1 MPFCCV
7 LVTLKQVRLQ
17 EVTTFPVGMP
27 AFLRKV
33 KTIWR
38 YKLGCKWIFF
48 VHTDTRSRSFGNYL
62 DPVSVKL
69 VSQEAALTYRPEWRG
84 LLKGKVGLVVS
95 PVSDLLLLIA
105 DAGTW
110 WRKYPTWSG
119 ALHVLTH
126 SLNPL
131 SSTRTWVTEMSVM
144 RSPFTSLHTVLLLHT
159 TQPTHCTLVTI
170 DSFLVYCTTHLFLTR
185 RISTHLSE
193 RTRQPASQPSSCA
206 YSGQSLVTL

>member
-38 YKLGCKWIFF
+38 YKLGCKWIFL
-48 VHTDTRSRSFGNYL
+48 VHTHTRSRPFGNYL

-69 VSQEAALTYRPEWRG
+69 VSQEAASTYRPEWRG

-131 SSTRTWVTEMSVM
+131 SSTRTWVTEMSMM
-144 RSPFTSLHTVLLLHT
+144 RSPFISFQKVLLFAHYTAHSLY
-159 TQPTHCTLVTI
+159 TI
-170 DSFLVYCTTHLFLTR
+170 DSFLVYCTTQSFLTR

-193 RTRQPASQPSSCA
+193 RTRPPASQPSSCG
-206 YSGQSLVTL
+206 YSGQSLATL